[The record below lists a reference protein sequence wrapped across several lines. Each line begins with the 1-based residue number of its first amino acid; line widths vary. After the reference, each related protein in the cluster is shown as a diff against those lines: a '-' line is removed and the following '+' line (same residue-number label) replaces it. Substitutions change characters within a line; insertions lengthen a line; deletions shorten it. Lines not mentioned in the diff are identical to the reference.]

1 MKVYSIDGIIPVIHP
16 SAYVHPTAVL
26 IGNVI
31 VGPRCYVGPLA
42 SLRGDFGRIIMNE
55 GSNVQ
60 DNCVLHGFPD
70 SATIVDV
77 DGHVGHGAILHSCT
91 VGRNA
96 LIGMNSVVMDDAVV
110 GENSFVGANA
120 FVKAGMIIPPNSLVM
135 GSPAKV
141 VRELKEQEIQWK
153 HKGTLQYQALT
164 VRCLQTMQSV
174 EPLTEVTEQHN
185 PVRYDPDVVPKVRT
199 KTP

>member
-16 SAYVHPTAVL
+16 TAYVHPTAVL
-26 IGNVI
+26 IGNVV

-60 DNCVLHGFPD
+60 DNCILHGFPESD
-70 SATIVDV
+70 TIVDI
-77 DGHVGHGAILHSCT
+77 DGHVGHGAILHSCK

-110 GENSFVGANA
+110 GENSFVGANS
-120 FVKAGMIIPPNSLVM
+120 FVKAGMIIPPNCLVM

-141 VRELKEQEIQWK
+141 LRDLREDEIKWK
-153 HKGTLQYQALT
+153 HKGTLQYQALA
-164 VRCLQTMQSV
+164 VRCLQTMQV
-174 EPLTEVTEQHN
+174 VDPLTEVTEQHRS
-185 PVRYDPDVVPKVRT
+185 VRHDPEVVPKIRT
-199 KTP
+199 R

>member
-16 SAYVHPTAVL
+16 TAYVHPTAVL

-60 DNCVLHGFPD
+60 DSCILHGFPE
-70 SATIVDV
+70 STTIVDV

-91 VGRNA
+91 VSRNA

-110 GENSFVGANA
+110 GENSFVSANA
-120 FVKAGMIIPPNSLVM
+120 FVKAGMIIPPRSLAM
-135 GSPAKV
+135 GSPANK
-141 VRELKEQEIQWK
+141 
-153 HKGTLQYQALT
+153 
-164 VRCLQTMQSV
+164 CSV
-174 EPLTEVTEQHN
+174 ARVPPQLGHGMPVSRNSGHRLGCSATICVKRAVTGLASTR
-185 PVRYDPDVVPKVRT
+185 PASPP
-199 KTP
+199 

>member
-16 SAYVHPTAVL
+16 TAYVHPTAVL
-26 IGNVI
+26 IGNVV

-60 DNCVLHGFPD
+60 DNCILHGFPESD
-70 SATIVDV
+70 TIVDI
-77 DGHVGHGAILHSCT
+77 DGHVGHGAILHSCK

-110 GENSFVGANA
+110 GENSFVGANS
-120 FVKAGMIIPPNSLVM
+120 FVKAGMIIPPNCLVM

-141 VRELKEQEIQWK
+141 LRDLREDEIKWK
-153 HKGTLQYQALT
+153 HKGTLQYQALA
-164 VRCLQTMQSV
+164 VRCLQTMQV
-174 EPLTEVTEQHN
+174 VAPLSEVTEQHRS
-185 PVRYDPDVVPKVRT
+185 VRHDPEVVPKIRT
-199 KTP
+199 R

>member
-16 SAYVHPTAVL
+16 TAYVHPTAVL

-60 DNCVLHGFPD
+60 DSCILHGFPE
-70 SATIVDV
+70 STTIVDV

-91 VGRNA
+91 VSRNA

-120 FVKAGMIIPPNSLVM
+120 FVKAGMIIPPRSLAM

-141 VRELKEQEIQWK
+141 VRELRDDEITWK
-153 HKGTLQYQALT
+153 HKGTKQYQALT
-164 VRCLQTMQSV
+164 VRCLETMRLV
-174 EPLTEVTEQHN
+174 DPLTEVTEQRSS
-185 PVRYDPDVVPKVRT
+185 VQYDPAVIPKVRI
-199 KTP
+199 K

>member
-16 SAYVHPTAVL
+16 TAYVHPTAVL

-70 SATIVDV
+70 SATIVDI

-110 GENSFVGANA
+110 GEHSFVRRQRLCQGRHDHPTPQPGHGIPRQSGARA
-120 FVKAGMIIPPNSLVM
+120 A
-135 GSPAKV
+135 
-141 VRELKEQEIQWK
+141 
-153 HKGTLQYQALT
+153 
-164 VRCLQTMQSV
+164 
-174 EPLTEVTEQHN
+174 
-185 PVRYDPDVVPKVRT
+185 
-199 KTP
+199 